1 MVHDWVN
8 FNHDFILNF
17 TLFYMISDFV
27 NLSGSAETAAFRRDY
42 QLLCFL
48 LKQNVMA
55 SPGYN
60 ELTLIL
66 YMFC

>member
-1 MVHDWVN
+1 
-8 FNHDFILNF
+8 
-17 TLFYMISDFV
+17 MISDFV

-66 YMFC
+66 YIFC

>member
-1 MVHDWVN
+1 MEHDLVN
-8 FNHDFILNF
+8 FNHDFILN
-17 TLFYMISDFV
+17 LKWFYMISDFG
-27 NLSGSAETAAFRRDY
+27 NWSGSAETAAFRRDY

-66 YMFC
+66 